1 MFIINLEL
9 CYLGFSIEEFKG
21 YEMSLSSNNVYKHS
35 HKLNVSKISKS
46 FLIAL
51 QLGSFTCLSAYAQE
65 VTISNER
72 NTSIS
77 TSNADGGSAA
87 DIVIDVDG
95 SIVVDSGTAITIDS
109 DNDVTVNG
117 NVNTNAQD
125 DAIGINIVVP
135 DAGTRI
141 SDLSINEA
149 INVSTQGDNDNL
161 GTNNYGLLI
170 EGDGTLQ
177 GDIVFAG
184 TGDIRVFGDNSAGIS
199 VQSDLDGS
207 LTIDGVTIT
216 GDNSNAVEIFG
227 NINGDIATNS
237 IINARDL
244 NGHGVYIGGD
254 VTGAYKNIGSIQ
266 TGTDS
271 ARNFSTNV
279 TTPAISGVASLRIS
293 SNLGGGFENRI
304 AYFDFNGDE
313 VNVAENESTAGFST
327 NTSNIVALGGG
338 YGVLISPEKID
349 NSSWT
354 DITLGNTNSFY
365 GDYSFLNQGRIRA
378 RGVNIG
384 QEATAVLIT
393 GATQGSTDYSTTL
406 DFGFYNGLWGTI
418 EAEAEDA
425 NAIIIDIGA
434 NTSIPEIV
442 NNGTLTSITLA
453 ELDSNNERI
462 GSGGDSYAIR
472 LNETSQVNRFENMG
486 TITSTAEGA
495 STSAYGIIDN
505 SGSIE
510 VFRNTNFI
518 RTAIEEDSTGQTIA
532 VDLSKNTTTIDFDSS
547 GQITG
552 DVLLG
557 SGTNTI
563 ELDGLTENQIGILT
577 QEFIDDGIIEEL
589 YLPALVRGISGTL
602 TLGNGTSTVNMTGNA
617 AIQGGIFSP
626 NGNLNVTLNDQ
637 SELRVKS
644 TTPLNTENLT
654 INDQSRLVVEI
665 EGDGNFTGGVNA
677 SGDVVFGPDSQ
688 LSVEIASLILEG
700 NTFEIITS
708 NSLTIDSTSNIFNAN
723 DQLFIYD
730 ISSQIDATSLT
741 VELRRKNAQELG
753 LNQNLS
759 EIYEASIPALFDN
772 PEIASEISSVTT
784 LEEFTSIYNQMMPN
798 NLSQAS
804 RQILITNNSLSVG
817 AVAGRLD
824 NLRLLKR
831 VPDGPL
837 ESGQGF
843 WVQQY
848 GSKYDFDNSI
858 DEKPAYGFTFGLAA
872 GYEIA
877 VTDQSAFGISIAKN
891 FADIKLDNA
900 GLSRVGL
907 ENTQAGLYG
916 AFWLSDIFI
925 EAQANIG
932 LLDFESDREVIF
944 SDFDR
949 TSMGEWDGLQYSSN
963 LKIGYQLN
971 LGNKFSLTPSA
982 IINYTNIRQDPYTE
996 TGGGGGIDLS
1006 VSEFRTDSMIG
1017 TVEMEFAYTTD
1028 FSSGDDVVGQLSFGL
1043 HGGYSKEFRNDPQS
1057 ITAQFAGYDDQFTL
1071 TGSQIPQN
1079 SYQAGAGIYFGTDI
1093 TQFSLV
1099 YDADWREQYMAHIAT
1114 MNFRLRF

>member
-1 MFIINLEL
+1 M
-9 CYLGFSIEEFKG
+9 SI
-21 YEMSLSSNNVYKHS
+21 SSNSVFKHS
-35 HKLNVSKISKS
+35 YKLNVTKLSKS

-65 VTISNER
+65 VTISDER
-72 NTSIS
+72 NTPIS
-77 TSNADGGSAA
+77 TSSADGGSAA
-87 DIVIDVDG
+87 DIVIDADG
-95 SIVVDSGTAITIDS
+95 SIVLDTGTSITIDS
-109 DNDVTVNG
+109 DNDVTING
-117 NVNTNAQD
+117 NISNNSQND
-125 DAIGINIVVP
+125 GIAIKIEVP

-141 SDLSINEA
+141 SDLTVNET
-149 INVSTQGDNDNL
+149 IDVSTQGDNDNL
-161 GTNNYGLLI
+161 GSNNYGLLI

-177 GDIVFAG
+177 GDILFGAS
-184 TGDIRVFGDNSAGIS
+184 GDIRLFGDNSAGIS
-199 VQSDLDGS
+199 IQSDLQGS
-207 LTIDGVTIT
+207 VTLDGVSIT

-227 NINGDIATNS
+227 NVDGNIATNS
-237 IINARDL
+237 IINARNL
-244 NGHGVYIGGD
+244 NNHGVYIGGD
-254 VTGAYKNIGSIQ
+254 VTGSYKNIGTIQ

-271 ARNFSTNV
+271 VFNFNTNV
-279 TTPAISGVASLRIS
+279 TTPAISGIASLRIS
-293 SNLGGGFENRI
+293 SNVVGGFENRI
-304 AYFDFNGDE
+304 AYFDFNGNE
-313 VNVAENESTAGFST
+313 INVAENESTAGLSS

-349 NSSWT
+349 ETPWT

-365 GDYSFLNQGRIRA
+365 GDYSFVNQGRIRA

-384 QEATAVLIT
+384 QESTAVLIS
-393 GATQGSTDYSTTL
+393 GATQNSTNYSTTL
-406 DFGFYNGLWGTI
+406 DFGLYNGLWGTI

-425 NAIIIDIGA
+425 NSITIDIGP

-442 NNGTLTSITLA
+442 NNGVITSIALA
-453 ELDSNNERI
+453 ELNDSGERI
-462 GSGGDSYAIR
+462 GSGGDAYAIR
-472 LNETSQVNRFENMG
+472 LNETSQVNRIENNR

-495 STSAYGIIDN
+495 STSAYGIVDN
-505 SGSIE
+505 SGTVE
-510 VFRNTNFI
+510 EFLNTSFI
-518 RTAIEEDSTGQTIA
+518 RTDIDEDSTGQTVA
-532 VDLSKNTTTIDFDSS
+532 VDLSKNTTLIDFSSS

-563 ELDGLTENQIGILT
+563 QLDGLSENQIAVLT
-577 QEFIDDGIIEEL
+577 QEFIDDGVIEDL
-589 YLPALVRGISGTL
+589 YLPALVRGINGAL
-602 TLGNGTSTVNMTGNA
+602 ILGNGTSTLNMTGNA
-617 AIQGGIFSP
+617 LIAGGIVSP

-637 SELRVKS
+637 SELRVAS
-644 TTPLNTENLT
+644 TNRLNTENLT
-654 INDQSRLVVEI
+654 INDQSRLIVEI

-677 SGDVVFGPDSQ
+677 TGDVIFGPDSQ

-708 NSLTIDSTSNIFNAN
+708 NSLTIDNTSNIFNAN

-730 ISSQIDATSLT
+730 ISSQIDATSVT
-741 VELRRKNAQELG
+741 VELRRKSAQELG

-759 EIYEASIPALFDN
+759 AIYEASIPALFNN

-784 LEEFTSIYNQMMPN
+784 IEEFTSIYNQMMPN

-858 DEKPAYGFTFGLAA
+858 DEKPANGFTFGLAA

-877 VTDQSAFGISIAKN
+877 LTDQSAFGISIAKN

-916 AFWLSDIFI
+916 AIWLSDIFI

-963 LKIGYQLN
+963 LKVGYQLD
-971 LGNKFSLTPSA
+971 LGSKFSLTPSA
-982 IINYTNIRQDPYTE
+982 IINYTNIRQDAYTE
-996 TGGGGGIDLS
+996 SGGGGGIDLS
-1006 VSEFRTDSMIG
+1006 VSEIKTDSMIG

-1028 FSSGDDVVGQLSFGL
+1028 FTSDDEVVGQLRFGL
-1043 HGGYSKEFRNDPQS
+1043 HGGYSKEFNNNPQS

-1071 TGSQIPQN
+1071 TGSPIPQN

-1099 YDADWREQYMAHIAT
+1099 YDADWREQYMAHIAS